1 MWHVFCCF
9 CFLTGVGKKYDFFDV
24 DAGIR
29 TDVRVEQLEPQPA
42 IEDCVSVIWR
52 PKFMHRALFS

>member
-1 MWHVFCCF
+1 MI
-9 CFLTGVGKKYDFFDV
+9 FFDV